1 MSVERQSNQKQP
13 EESARPASVT
23 PPLQGIRVI
32 ELTTV
37 VTGPYA
43 GMMLADLGADVI
55 KVEQPDGGDPFRG
68 FQGGSYS
75 AYFCAYNRN
84 KRSIALNLRSEAG
97 LTTIRKLLASA
108 DVLLDNMRPGALD
121 RLQLGDA
128 DIRKLNPNLIHCSIT
143 GFGVGGPYSAKPAY
157 DTVAQALSG
166 MSSMYFDPADPQV
179 AGPTIADNVTAHNA
193 CQGILAALV
202 ARERGQ
208 PARRVQVNM
217 VDATIAFMP
226 DMFGVWTQDR
236 ILPGVTSRA
245 RYSQSYAFTCADGK
259 MIAVHVSSQDKFW
272 EALIGALGREEL
284 RVDPR
289 FSDRML
295 RIKNYEELRK
305 ILADVFKGRRRE
317 EWLAFFADVDV
328 PLAPVYS
335 IAEVAED
342 AHVRHFAS
350 FVEINHPKEGS
361 LTAIRRPIW
370 LNGSREDQ
378 PMLPPPALGEHTEE
392 ILRELEQRTAG
403 SAA

>member
-1 MSVERQSNQKQP
+1 M
-13 EESARPASVT
+13 SARVQPGRQKANKSAQEASIV

-68 FQGGSYS
+68 FQGGLYS
-75 AYFCAYNRN
+75 SYFCAYNRN
-84 KRSIALNLRSEAG
+84 KRSIVLNLRTESG
-97 LTTIRKLLASA
+97 LATIRKLLATS

-128 DIRKLNPNLIHCSIT
+128 EIRKINPNLIHCSIT
-143 GFGVGGPYSAKPAY
+143 GFGTGGPYAAKPAY
-157 DTVAQALSG
+157 DAVAQALSG
-166 MSSMYFDPADPQV
+166 MSSMFFDPRDPQV
-179 AGPTIADNVTAHNA
+179 SGPTIADNATAHNA
-193 CQGILAALV
+193 CQGILAALM

-208 PARRVQVNM
+208 PARRIQVNM

-226 DMFGVWTQDR
+226 DMFGLWNQDG

-245 RYSQSYAFTCADGK
+245 RYSQSFAFTCADGK
-259 MIAVHVSSQDKFW
+259 MIAVHISSQDKFW
-272 EALIGALGREEL
+272 ETLVEALGRKEL
-284 RVDPR
+284 LLDSR
-289 FSDRML
+289 FSDRKV
-295 RIKNYEELRK
+295 RIKNYEELRGV
-305 ILADVFKGRRRE
+305 LAPIFRGRSRA
-317 EWLAFFADVDV
+317 EWLRFFADVDV
-328 PLAPVYS
+328 PIAPVHS

-342 AHVRHFAS
+342 AHVKHLDT
-350 FVEINHPKEGS
+350 FVTIDHPTEGP

-378 PMLPPPALGEHTEE
+378 PMSPPPTLGEHTEE
-392 ILRELEQRTAG
+392 ILRELDRLTAT
-403 SAA
+403 SAE